1 MKSIISFGSSLLKFT
16 MFNPPTSPLA
26 RPRNNEMAIPIPTNP
41 MVYGTL
47 VLEEN
52 NAAAKIM
59 AKKVGIIYSEA
70 ASIPLLPPPP
80 PPLLLE
86 TEIMLSKTIISITQ
100 GFKFYNN
107 DGNNSISVKISINHT
122 NSIITSFDSA
132 SKIYA

>member
-1 MKSIISFGSSLLKFT
+1 

-47 VLEEN
+47 VLDEN

-59 AKKVGIIYSEA
+59 AKKMRIRYSEVV
-70 ASIPLLPPPP
+70 SMSLLLPP

-86 TEIMLSKTIISITQ
+86 TEIMLSKTIILITQ
-100 GFKFYNN
+100 GFQFYTN

-122 NSIITSFDSA
+122 NSIVTCINFFLSSYCKLFWDNNV
-132 SKIYA
+132 